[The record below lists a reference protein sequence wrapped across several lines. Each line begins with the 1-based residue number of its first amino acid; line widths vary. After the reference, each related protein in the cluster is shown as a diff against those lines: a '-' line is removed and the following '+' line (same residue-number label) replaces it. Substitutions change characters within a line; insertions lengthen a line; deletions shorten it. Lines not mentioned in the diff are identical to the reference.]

1 MVHDGNEP
9 SYHFEDCLYS
19 NGEMMERMR
28 RNDTKLQKER
38 RLAREETL
46 PKQQEHNQT
55 IANKPEPQ
63 PKKRKRAAPETLV
76 PISDPYNKCDCN
88 RYDHFENM
96 VSQGNIVHIFDEEGN
111 SVKHLHDCSVHG
123 VVARTQTN
131 KSGRPVLVE
140 KANDSDVNYEEPV
153 ISAPGHQYDSNT
165 IASDVMKAL
174 GIDPDI
180 VLLRAQIKRRR
191 TEGAINIAD

>member
-1 MVHDGNEP
+1 
-9 SYHFEDCLYS
+9 
-19 NGEMMERMR
+19 MMGRMR
-28 RNDTKLQKER
+28 KNDRKLQKER
-38 RLAREETL
+38 RLAREKTL
-46 PKQQEHNQT
+46 LKQQEHNQT

-76 PISDPYNKCDCN
+76 TISDPYNKCDCN

-111 SVKHLHDCSVHG
+111 AVKHLHDCSVHG

-140 KANDSDVNYEEPV
+140 KANDSDVNYEEQV
-153 ISAPGHQYDSNT
+153 ISAPGHQYNSNT
-165 IASDVMKAL
+165 IASDVMRAL
-174 GIDPDI
+174 AIDPDI

-191 TEGAINIAD
+191 TERASNIADLEN